1 MALKIQSMK
10 DKKLEVIKKF
20 VKVRTTLTHQNILL
34 NYLREIENTIE
45 KIDEIKL
52 DKVFENFVYDL
63 LSEST
68 DRNYWKERYYSV

>member
-1 MALKIQSMK
+1 MK